1 MDKQHLVYRVA
12 SRALIAASLLAVAYA
27 TASAQVGPP
36 PVISPDVATLVGT
49 VSVTQLSASQANR
62 EALQAQRNAQPVEM
76 PKHRLPD
83 GSSTSA
89 PRKGTLDTLPSAPEP
104 NTGVEGR
111 IPRPFKHIDGF
122 TGIVTSDNVLEAE
135 PPDQGLADHN
145 DVVGEINNFVVQF
158 FKSDGTPLTNPIA
171 TSAFFLAARAF
182 LLPPPFD
189 VQAFFDPK
197 SKRWFFDA
205 AILQDNFTGFGLAVS
220 KTSDPLGEYFV
231 YHIRSF
237 SDDLPG
243 CRGVDCIPDYP
254 KAGYDAHAFFITA
267 DLIFSTAGPFVEAAT
282 YVLPKSKLEAGADFI
297 YVRFDRADE
306 FVVQP
311 SVPAPGEPFETVNGG
326 TEYLLTARHTSDQS
340 NNIRVIAIYN
350 TSQIVRSPGSLQQI
364 SVDLLAENYDVRL

>member
-243 CRGVDCIPDYP
+243 CRGVDCIPIIQRQDTTP
-254 KAGYDAHAFFITA
+254 T
-267 DLIFSTAGPFVEAAT
+267 
-282 YVLPKSKLEAGADFI
+282 
-297 YVRFDRADE
+297 
-306 FVVQP
+306 P
-311 SVPAPGEPFETVNGG
+311 S
-326 TEYLLTARHTSDQS
+326 L
-340 NNIRVIAIYN
+340 
-350 TSQIVRSPGSLQQI
+350 SPRI
-364 SVDLLAENYDVRL
+364 